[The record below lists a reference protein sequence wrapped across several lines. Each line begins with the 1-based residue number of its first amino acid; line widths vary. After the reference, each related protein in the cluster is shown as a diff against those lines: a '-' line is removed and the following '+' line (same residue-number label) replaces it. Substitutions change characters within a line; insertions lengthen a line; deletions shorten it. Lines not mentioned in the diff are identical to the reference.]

1 MRKIDS
7 EIITKEVREA
17 VQTANYSLSPE
28 IIKKLKEA
36 VKTEESRIGKNV
48 LKKLIKN
55 AEIAENED
63 IPICQDTGV
72 VVVFIELGNEVY
84 IEGDLQEAINYGVK
98 IGYNEG
104 SLRKSMVKDPF
115 DRENTNDNTPAVIY
129 TENVPGDKLKLNIL
143 IKGAGSENMSK
154 IKMFNPTADKKDIKD
169 FVLKTVQNA
178 GANACPPYVIGIGM
192 GGTFDKAAYL
202 SKKALLKKK
211 SEDEELKQ
219 FENSILDEV
228 NKTGIGPAGLG
239 GKVTALDVKILTYP
253 CHIASLPVAVNIN
266 CHAARHIKITI

>member
-7 EIITKEVREA
+7 EIITKEIREA
-17 VQTANYSLSPE
+17 VQTANYSLSPK

-48 LKKLIKN
+48 LQKLIEN
-55 AEIAENED
+55 AEIAKNED

-72 VVVFIELGNEVY
+72 VVVFVELGNEVY
-84 IEGDLQEAINYGVK
+84 IEGDLQDAINYGVK

-154 IKMFNPTADKKDIKD
+154 IRMFNPTADKEDIKD
-169 FVLKTVQNA
+169 FILKTVQNA

-202 SKKALLKKK
+202 SKKALLKED

-219 FENSILDEV
+219 FEKYILDEV

-266 CHAARHIKITI
+266 CHAARHITITI

>member
-7 EIITKEVREA
+7 EIITKEIREA

-36 VKTEESRIGKNV
+36 VSKEESRIGKNV

-55 AEIAENED
+55 AEIAKKED

-72 VVVFIELGNEVY
+72 VVVFVEIGNEVY
-84 IEGDLQEAINYGVK
+84 IEGDLQDAINYGVK

-154 IKMFNPTADKKDIKD
+154 IRMFNPTADKEDIKE
-169 FVLKTVQNA
+169 FIIKTVQNA
-178 GANACPPYVIGIGM
+178 GANACPPYVIGIGL

-202 SKKALLKKK
+202 SKKALLKEK
-211 SEDEELKQ
+211 SEDKELEE
-219 FENSILDEV
+219 FESDILNEV

-266 CHAARHIKITI
+266 CHAARHITITI

>member
-7 EIITKEVREA
+7 EIITKEIREA

-36 VKTEESRIGKNV
+36 VSKEESRIGKNV

-55 AEIAENED
+55 AEIAKKED

-72 VVVFIELGNEVY
+72 VVVFVEIGNEVY
-84 IEGDLQEAINYGVK
+84 IEGDLQDAINYGVK

-129 TENVPGDKLKLNIL
+129 TENVLGDKLKLNIL

-154 IKMFNPTADKKDIKD
+154 IRMFNPTADKEDIKE
-169 FVLKTVQNA
+169 FIIKTVQNA
-178 GANACPPYVIGIGM
+178 GANACPPYFIGIGL

-202 SKKALLKKK
+202 SKKALLKEK
-211 SEDEELKQ
+211 SEDKELEE
-219 FENSILDEV
+219 FESDILNEV

-266 CHAARHIKITI
+266 CHAARHITITI

>member
-7 EIITKEVREA
+7 EIITKEIREA

-36 VKTEESRIGKNV
+36 VKTEESKIGKNV
-48 LKKLIKN
+48 LQKLIKN
-55 AEIAENED
+55 AEIAKNED

-72 VVVFIELGNEVY
+72 VVVFVELGNEVY

-169 FVLKTVQNA
+169 FVLKTVQIA

-202 SKKALLKKK
+202 SKKALLKEE
-211 SEDEELKQ
+211 SEDEEFKQ
-219 FENSILDEV
+219 FENYILDEV

-239 GKVTALDVKILTYP
+239 GKVTALDIKILTYP
-253 CHIASLPVAVNIN
+253 CHIASLPVAININ
-266 CHAARHIKITI
+266 CHAARHITITI

>member
-7 EIITKEVREA
+7 EIITKEIREA
-17 VQTANYSLSPE
+17 VQTANYSLSPK

-48 LKKLIKN
+48 LQKLIEN
-55 AEIAENED
+55 AEIAKNED

-72 VVVFIELGNEVY
+72 VVVFVELGNEVY
-84 IEGDLQEAINYGVK
+84 IEGDLQDAINYGVK

-154 IKMFNPTADKKDIKD
+154 IRMFNPTADKEDIKD
-169 FVLKTVQNA
+169 FILKTVQNA

-202 SKKALLKKK
+202 SKKALLKEE

-219 FENSILDEV
+219 FEKYILDEV

-266 CHAARHIKITI
+266 CHAARHITITI